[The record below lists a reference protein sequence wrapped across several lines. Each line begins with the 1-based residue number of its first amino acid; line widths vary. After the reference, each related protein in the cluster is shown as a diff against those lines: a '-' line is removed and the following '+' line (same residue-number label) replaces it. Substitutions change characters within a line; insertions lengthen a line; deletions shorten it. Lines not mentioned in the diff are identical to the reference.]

1 MASYS
6 FKKDTLTFLLIYL
19 IVSGQVGITLWVFGL
34 VLETRFE
41 GPHTPDNFRLMES
54 LSLFFSMNDMTSLK
68 ALCEGQRV
76 RVQQEVSSRAQLPG
90 QGTLAVLFLCLCPW
104 GVMSCLYSSSFSL

>member
-1 MASYS
+1 MG
-6 FKKDTLTFLLIYL
+6 FWFI
-19 IVSGQVGITLWVFGL
+19 L

-54 LSLFFSMNDMTSLK
+54 LSLFFSMNDMASLK

-90 QGTLAVLFLCLCPW
+90 QGTLAVLFLGLSLGSDELPLFQFFL
-104 GVMSCLYSSSFSL
+104 SLDNIFISFLHNKVVC

>member
-1 MASYS
+1 MG
-6 FKKDTLTFLLIYL
+6 FWFI
-19 IVSGQVGITLWVFGL
+19 L

-54 LSLFFSMNDMTSLK
+54 LSLFFSMNDMASLK

-90 QGTLAVLFLCLCPW
+90 QGTLAVLFTQKSGSWAIDILLC
-104 GVMSCLYSSSFSL
+104 STAEKKDKSRDQD